1 MSASPTVAVFTKNRI
16 NPAYTGARLA
26 ADRVAARFGGRTVHY
41 VPETPDDA
49 DEQIALIDQA
59 LAARPDAIAFV
70 PAHPTAVN
78 DAVRKINRAGVP
90 IVNLINRL
98 TAGEAV
104 AFVGSDDRALAERVA
119 LRLFEALGGRGTV
132 VILEGPPGVVTGAA
146 RLDGFR
152 AAAARHPGIRIAG
165 SANGAF
171 LREPGRGATAELL
184 AQEPRIDGILAAN
197 DMMALGAIDAL
208 AAAGRQSLVVGV
220 NALPEAIDAIKSGAL
235 LATAD
240 FDAYKLAA
248 VATEAAFRH
257 LRGEP
262 VPREILLPVQVVDRA
277 NCAAWDKPIE
287 AREAPRWDD
296 VVGPTAA

>member
-1 MSASPTVAVFTKNRI
+1 MAGNPPTVAVFTKNRI
-16 NPAYTGARLA
+16 NPAYHGARLA
-26 ADRVAARFGGRTVHY
+26 ADRVAARFGGRTQHY
-41 VPETPDDA
+41 VPATPDDPV
-49 DEQIALIDQA
+49 EQSALIDQA

-78 DAVRKINRAGVP
+78 DAVARINQAGIP

-98 TAGEAV
+98 TAGDAV
-104 AFVGSDDRALAERVA
+104 SFVGSDDRALAIAVA
-119 LRLFEALGGRGTV
+119 TRLFETLGGAGTV
-132 VILEGPPGVVTGAA
+132 AILEGPPGVVTGAA

-152 AAAARHPGIRIAG
+152 AAARRFPGIALVG
-165 SANGAF
+165 SADGAF
-171 LREPGRGATAELL
+171 LREPGRRATETLL
-184 AQEPRIDGILAAN
+184 GTLPRLDGILAAN
-197 DMMALGAIDAL
+197 DMMALGALDAL
-208 AAAGRQSLVVGV
+208 DAAGRTARVIGV
-220 NALPEAIDAIKSGAL
+220 NALPEAIDAIKQGRL

-240 FDAYKLAA
+240 FDAFKLAA

-287 AREAPRWDD
+287 AREPPRWDD
-296 VVGPTAA
+296 VVGQK